1 MSNYESALN
10 FLSKIQQEIKE
21 GFNRGKEQDTCFDKE
36 TQANTHTANKSIS
49 NPKISHKL
57 TKSMEIKQIEERLK
71 TCIEKIELDSTKKQI
86 LLKEIYDLIAEI
98 ENDNRLSILYEYEK
112 HYLELLQQHKDE
124 IKFANSIQ
132 EDLRR
137 ERSQFFT
144 YGLREVCETLKNSG
158 VDDNIASAWI
168 QELVK
173 SYTKS
178 LDVSSDLA
186 ANQVIDTIGEL
197 KSEAKNELKK
207 VTQIKATDKTSDE

>member
-1 MSNYESALN
+1 
-10 FLSKIQQEIKE
+10 
-21 GFNRGKEQDTCFDKE
+21 
-36 TQANTHTANKSIS
+36 
-49 NPKISHKL
+49 
-57 TKSMEIKQIEERLK
+57 MEIKKIEERLNA
-71 TCIEKIELDSTKKQI
+71 CIEKIELDSNKKQI
-86 LLKEIYDLIAEI
+86 LLKEIYNLITEI

-158 VDDNIASAWI
+158 VDADIASAWI

-178 LDVSSDLA
+178 LDVSSELA
-186 ANQVIDTIGEL
+186 ANQVIDTIGIL
-197 KSEAKNELKK
+197 KSEAKKELKK
-207 VTQIKATDKTSDE
+207 STQAKAPDNLNDE

>member
-1 MSNYESALN
+1 MVLTSNSQIL
-10 FLSKIQQEIKE
+10 
-21 GFNRGKEQDTCFDKE
+21 
-36 TQANTHTANKSIS
+36 HKS
-49 NPKISHKL
+49 
-57 TKSMEIKQIEERLK
+57 TKSMEIKQIEERLNS
-71 TCIEKIELDSTKKQI
+71 CIEKIELDSNKKQI
-86 LLKEIYDLIAEI
+86 LLKGIYDLIAEI

-158 VDDNIASAWI
+158 VDDHIASAWI

-178 LDVSSDLA
+178 LDVSSELA
-186 ANQVIDTIGEL
+186 TNRVHPKLGGTFSRG
-197 KSEAKNELKK
+197 
-207 VTQIKATDKTSDE
+207 